1 MKLRVV
7 EEIEDWGLS
16 AEDPRISEL
25 GQFTETGPVVECTR
39 DGCTHEMHDPPAP
52 SRRWKPR
59 ASKLVD
65 FGEVGYGSYRY
76 YALRTVVLVRHL
88 PSSHDSYH
96 HGRIE
101 IVKDPAEIE
110 HVVARLV
117 AKKKGLDAAAKR

>member
-7 EEIEDWGLS
+7 EGIEDWGLS

-59 ASKLVD
+59 TGRLVEL
-65 FGEVGYGSYRY
+65 GEVGYGPCRY
-76 YALRTVVLVRHL
+76 YVLRTDVLIRHL
-88 PSSHDSYH
+88 PSNRDSYDY
-96 HGRIE
+96 GWIE
-101 IVKDPAEIE
+101 VVRDPAEVE

-117 AKKKGLDAAAKR
+117 AKKGLDAAAKR